1 MKTFK
6 HFLEEAA
13 NAIKSIRDSGFKLK
27 KGGYKDPSL
36 PDGMMRWGWQIK
48 KANLTP
54 KQLDRNP
61 GTYTPYFIRTK
72 DVKNDSN
79 YLYKEIINNYHWGEK
94 AKRRDVTPK
103 EMNKYQKG
111 IYDKYKQITN
121 PVKPA

>member
-36 PDGMMRWGWQIK
+36 PDGMMRWGWTIK
-48 KANLTP
+48 
-54 KQLDRNP
+54 
-61 GTYTPYFIRTK
+61 
-72 DVKNDSN
+72 
-79 YLYKEIINNYHWGEK
+79 K
-94 AKRRDVTPK
+94 AKRRDVTPR
-103 EMNKYQKG
+103 EMNNYQKG